1 MKERRFIKK
10 IDAILILTFLLKLYH
25 LYHNSSMEAR
35 NEDIEKIKENL
46 KKEFAKRYRTKR
58 GTSLVEIK
66 DKDKESSKQ
75 YSVVD
80 VKTMRTRKGA
90 DSRLS
95 KS

>member
-1 MKERRFIKK
+1 M
-10 IDAILILTFLLKLYH
+10 DTQ
-25 LYHNSSMEAR
+25 

-66 DKDKESSKQ
+66 DKDKETSKQ

-80 VKTMRTRKGA
+80 VKTMRTRRGA
-90 DSRLS
+90 ESGLS